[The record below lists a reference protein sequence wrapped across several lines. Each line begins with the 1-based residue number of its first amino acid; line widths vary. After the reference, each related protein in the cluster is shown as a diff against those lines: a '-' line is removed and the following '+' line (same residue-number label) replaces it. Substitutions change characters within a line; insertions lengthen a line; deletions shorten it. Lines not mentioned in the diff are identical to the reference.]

1 MIVRKK
7 NIKNVPLS
15 QMSFQ
20 IDIEPEDVYRTLRK
34 YLTPFARQFPDMAQT
49 GAFLY
54 SRHDL
59 ETLLSN
65 YSVAH
70 HFSPSARKIIVNWMF
85 NISLNEKLIT
95 PVTELR
101 AKSQDI
107 TSGEAFS
114 MSAELLLK

>member
-20 IDIEPEDVYRTLRK
+20 IDVEPEDVYRTLRK
-34 YLTPFARQFPDMAQT
+34 YLMQFAKSFPDLAIT

-54 SRHDL
+54 SRRDI
-59 ETLLSN
+59 ETLLAN

-70 HFSPSARKIIVNWMF
+70 HFSPSAKKIIINWMF
-85 NISLNEKLIT
+85 NIALNEKLIT

-107 TSGEAFS
+107 QSGEAFS